1 MIALAFVV
9 GSYVLWHGFKKHHS
23 SLAPF
28 LIFTAG
34 MLCLLAKQ
42 HWHEYELFILPFA
55 VIFIVSAH
63 FVNFRLCRVKTHN
76 QKNIKD
82 GIIEKFAAENY

>member
-1 MIALAFVV
+1 MIALAFIV
-9 GSYVLWHGFKKHHS
+9 GSYALWHGFKKHHRS
-23 SLAPF
+23 FIPF

-34 MLCLLAKQ
+34 MVCLLAKQ

-63 FVNFRLCRVKTHN
+63 VVNFRLCRVKTHN
-76 QKNIKD
+76 QKNIKEA
-82 GIIEKFAAENY
+82 IIEKFAAENY